1 MEAVMEQEQAQPDG
15 EMTPEDALV
24 KAREVMLSD
33 QMVPMIEAALNN
45 AKDVATAAATI
56 VFPIVLRMM
65 QETDVPDDELLG
77 SEEGDGI
84 AVYLLQDIFEIAE
97 AAGIQGADDPQMA
110 QRAVELVADLLAQSS
125 GVAQQGQPAQPAAQQ
140 RRGLLY
146 G

>member
-1 MEAVMEQEQAQPDG
+1 MEAMMEQEQT
-15 EMTPEDALV
+15 EMTPEDALA
-24 KAREVMLSD
+24 KARELMLSD
-33 QMVPMIEAALNN
+33 QMAPMIEAALKN

-84 AVYLLQDIFEIAE
+84 AIYLLQDIFEIAE
-97 AAGIQGADDPQMA
+97 AAGIQGTDDPQMA

-125 GVAQQGQPAQPAAQQ
+125 GVAQQGQPAQPAAPQK
-140 RRGLLY
+140 RGLLY